1 MDILTLKKAQ
11 KYTDKK
17 AQEIKLK
24 ISQIEKE
31 LDNYQQT
38 MAMVN
43 INQEPKQTATGY
55 GTVTFPPNAANGQ
68 VSASV
73 KGRTLKNELNYNR
86 DTMAEWSVAGNSTKS
101 TDTLNLAYGG
111 SPSPVATLPTA
122 LKPSTKYG
130 FLYYKASSGN
140 NQLQFTINSAFPD
153 YAVLH
158 NQTTDV
164 GYRKAVLTTRS
175 SIINNDIRIY
185 TSLGTVGDIQI
196 IKYLRAFELPVGS
209 EIETDFNT
217 LTADQLA
224 QKYSYI
230 SGDSTKSTIGACRL
244 RSVSEDE
251 SEESAAYI
259 IAKDENGNV
268 AELRSLPNGTKDE
281 VRVSGGKAELIKRV
295 SGEYIIPPNP
305 TLAIRFIGEN
315 NEGYSINLPNFQALP
330 MDGRIEFCNN
340 HIKEVLFADRDL
352 IENRGN
358 FYTSTHISEGLVFIF
373 EKGLTSEQRK
383 EQIAG
388 LELIYQLAE
397 PIITPINV
405 SGTLLSNP
413 NGTVYV
419 ENAVADAGLYTDKIT
434 VLQQDLPIRELEK
447 IARVDFVTGQETEL
461 DTTQAV
467 ISTDKLSFT
476 HPDLADGDIVF
487 FTYFYDREST
497 LGEVTLEYYD
507 SRYTIKDTA
516 NEKFYQWKI
525 ISTNG
530 TPSIALV
537 EV

>member
-43 INQEPKQTATGY
+43 INQEPTQQAVGAGVVSLPK
-55 GTVTFPPNAANGQ
+55 NAAEGQ
-68 VSASV
+68 FKGASLR
-73 KGRTLKNELNYNR
+73 GITE
-86 DTMAEWSVAGNSTKS
+86 G
-101 TDTLNLAYGG
+101 
-111 SPSPVATLPTA
+111 
-122 LKPSTKYG
+122 
-130 FLYYKASSGN
+130 
-140 NQLQFTINSAFPD
+140 
-153 YAVLH
+153 
-158 NQTTDV
+158 TT
-164 GYRKAVLTTRS
+164 
-175 SIINNDIRIY
+175 
-185 TSLGTVGDIQI
+185 
-196 IKYLRAFELPVGS
+196 
-209 EIETDFNT
+209 
-217 LTADQLA
+217 
-224 QKYSYI
+224 
-230 SGDSTKSTIGACRL
+230 STIGACRL

-251 SEESAAYI
+251 SEESTAYI
-259 IAKDENGNV
+259 IAKDEAGNIV
-268 AELRSLPNGTKDE
+268 ELKSLPNGVCDTIED
-281 VRVSGGKAELIKRV
+281 GKLIKRV
-295 SGEYIIPPNP
+295 GASILKADDIVNISTSLVNVSVVIIRKPVDYVG
-305 TLAIRFIGEN
+305 FGN
-315 NEGYSINLPNFQALP
+315 NESPAPERMNMTGELIKGYVYSDDVSSLGHVYSINNNFF
-330 MDGRIEFCNN
+330 G
-340 HIKEVLFADRDL
+340 
-352 IENRGN
+352 
-358 FYTSTHISEGLVFIF
+358 FII
-373 EKGLTSEQRK
+373 EKGTTLAQAREK
-383 EQIAG
+383 LAG
-388 LELIYQLAE
+388 MKITYQLAE
-397 PIITPINV
+397 PEIIPIEV

-413 NGTVYV
+413 SGTVHV

-461 DTTQAV
+461 DITQAV

-487 FTYFYDREST
+487 FTYFYDREGT

>member
-73 KGRTLKNELNYNR
+73 KGSTRTNKLLDSQAITSSLINFFSLGNAILSIDNTEFIYGSSSLKVE
-86 DTMAEWSVAGNSTKS
+86 TSGAEPTPGVRIPGIKVNAGE
-101 TDTLNLAYGG
+101 
-111 SPSPVATLPTA
+111 
-122 LKPSTKYG
+122 
-130 FLYYKASSGN
+130 
-140 NQLQFTINSAFPD
+140 
-153 YAVLH
+153 
-158 NQTTDV
+158 
-164 GYRKAVLTTRS
+164 
-175 SIINNDIRIY
+175 SIIASVYVKAPIGANMHILLRIGGG
-185 TSLGTVGDIQI
+185 GTVLETKDFTGTGDWQRISISQTI
-196 IKYLRAFELPVGS
+196 PTS
-209 EIETDFNT
+209 ETDINIFIRRT
-217 LTADQLA
+217 GLTGSDVTF
-224 QKYSYI
+224 YI
-230 SGDSTKSTIGACRL
+230 NGLLVETGTVVGNFITGTKSTIGACRL

-251 SEESAAYI
+251 SEESTAYI

-268 AELRSLPNGTKDE
+268 VELKSLPNGVCDTIED
-281 VRVSGGKAELIKRV
+281 GKLIKRV
-295 SGEYIIPPNP
+295 GASILKADDILSISTSLVNVSIVVISKPVDYVGFGNNESPAPNHMNMTGELIKGYVYSDDVSSLGHVYTINNNFFGFIIEKGT
-305 TLAIRFIGEN
+305 TLA
-315 NEGYSINLPNFQALP
+315 QA
-330 MDGRIEFCNN
+330 R
-340 HIKEVLFADRDL
+340 
-352 IENRGN
+352 
-358 FYTSTHISEGLVFIF
+358 
-373 EKGLTSEQRK
+373 EKL
-383 EQIAG
+383 AG
-388 LELIYQLAE
+388 MKITYQLAE
-397 PIITPINV
+397 PEIIPIEV

-413 NGTVYV
+413 SGTVHV

-461 DTTQAV
+461 DITQAV

-487 FTYFYDREST
+487 FTYFYDREGT